1 MKKLLLVATIL
12 LLLTGCYEPQTMETV
27 SDKLEEPAR
36 GKKMQAVFQLPE
48 EATLETMK
56 NEENGSVYFCQDY
69 VLTVQTTQSG
79 DLKKT
84 IQDTTGY
91 PPEKLCI
98 IQTMY
103 ADVQRYSFVWTAAA
117 EQGQQ
122 VGRCVILDDGS
133 YHYVL
138 TAMAD
143 AEKAGELSRDQWQ
156 DVFSSYHLADPQDIV
171 SSGS

>member
-1 MKKLLLVATIL
+1 MKKLLLVSVLA
-12 LLLTGCYEPQTMETV
+12 LLLTGCSKPETMETV
-27 SDKLEEPAR
+27 SDKLEEPVI
-36 GKKMQAVFQLPE
+36 GKKMEAVFQLPE

-56 NEENGSVYFCQDY
+56 NEENGAVYFCQDY
-69 VLTVQTTQSG
+69 VLTAHTTQSG

-84 IQDTTGY
+84 VQDTTGY
-91 PPEKLCI
+91 PPENLCV
-98 IQTMY
+98 IQTMQG
-103 ADVQRYSFVWTAAA
+103 DVKRYSFVWTAVG

-143 AEKAGELSRDQWQ
+143 AEKAGILSRDQWQ